1 MMFIEIRTGFQVI
14 CDGMSLI
21 QIFDSDLLTY
31 LWPEPRLK
39 KNYLRLP
46 QNFGSISNFKTLH
59 RDSYFVS
66 VAQSWDPPEE
76 SHLSTHT
83 HTQTIKKKLWWES
96 KEVWMKVWNFGTY
109 ISMEDGKGKSEK
121 KFQITES
128 IRDLFYFIF
137 FERILYWEHICI
149 CQSLSRREMWPR
161 MVISEHNH
169 LYI

>member
-1 MMFIEIRTGFQVI
+1 MPVKWHDVYWDSYRIPGNLWWNVIDTDIWHWPIDISLART
-14 CDGMSLI
+14 
-21 QIFDSDLLTY
+21 QI
-31 LWPEPRLK
+31 K
-39 KNYLRLP
+39 KNYLWLP

-109 ISMEDGKGKSEK
+109 RSMEDGKGKSEK
-121 KFQITES
+121 KFQITEET
-128 IRDLFYFIF
+128 F
-137 FERILYWEHICI
+137 FILYFLKEYYTENIYVYA
-149 CQSLSRREMWPR
+149 SLLVEEKCDQEW
-161 MVISEHNH
+161 
-169 LYI
+169 